1 MKKVFFTGCLLSGF
15 MMTGFAQN
23 STVISTYEYYGPVR
37 VKKPVMVD
45 QKDVNQKE
53 FAIKSLLDKSHRL
66 KNEMATPV
74 LKQADASGIIQ
85 LTADAQNCTIE
96 EYVFQITP
104 DRYSTG
110 NLKVQSPAIL
120 DVYLNGKLV
129 KSKST
134 ENKANDSTAVVTV
147 PLTME
152 GRPNV
157 ISIRTMAT
165 PELQN
170 ASLHVTYTPDKK
182 YSESTVEV
190 VADGKRKLS
199 IYDLMVGD
207 RVSGTSIS
215 PMGKSVLVRVSSV
228 LPDGKTQSEVQ
239 LLDAKTGKLLRAFD
253 GPRSGITW
261 MPVSEKLIF
270 EKRAVSGRQLWT
282 IDPATGEESLFA
294 DHIPEGG
301 YTMSPT
307 EDMLIYSLNE
317 TGAADKDKAFRRF
330 ITPNDRQPG
339 WRTRTSL
346 YKYDLKSG
354 AFERLTFG
362 AHSAGLNDISKD
374 GKRLVFGTSR
384 EDFEARPFN
393 VSSLFELNLETNTV
407 DTLWFEKRYGGSAS
421 YSPDGKSLLISGSP
435 ETFGDLG
442 RNVEE
447 GQKANTYDGQLYL
460 FDLATKNVKPVTREF
475 NPAVQSAQ
483 WIDNNKIVVLGEDK
497 DLVIPYIYTVSSN
510 KYEAIPVQEEVLRSF
525 RVSKTGKEAVYFGQ
539 SASNFNR
546 AYVIDLKSKKSVK
559 IKDTSDDRLADVAL
573 GTVEGWDFKASDG
586 TTIDGR
592 YYLPSD
598 FDANKKYPMIV
609 YYYGGTSPT
618 SRTLEHPYPAHLY
631 AAKGYVVLVLNPSG
645 TTGYG
650 QKMSARHVNAWGQR
664 TAEDIIEGTEKFVQ
678 QHSFV
683 NAKKIG
689 CIGASYGGFMT
700 QYLQTRT
707 DLFAAAISHAGISAL
722 SSYWGEGYW
731 GYSYST
737 AASAD
742 SYPWNNPDL
751 YTKQS
756 PLFAA
761 DKINTP
767 LLLLHGSVD
776 TNVPVGESIQMYTA
790 LKLLNKPVE
799 MIQVDGENHG
809 IANFDK
815 KIKWTKS
822 ILAWFDRY
830 LKDQPEWWNEL
841 YPESNLE

>member
-1 MKKVFFTGCLLSGF
+1 MRKVFFTGCLMSGF
-15 MMTGFAQN
+15 ILSGFAQN
-23 STVISTYEYYGPVR
+23 NTVVTTYEYYGPVR
-37 VKKPVMVD
+37 VKKPVMID
-45 QKDVNQKE
+45 QKDVKQKE
-53 FAIKSLLDKSHRL
+53 FSTKNLLDKSHDL
-66 KNEMATPV
+66 KNELTVPV
-74 LKQADASGIIQ
+74 VKKADPSGNVQLASDGQSCI
-85 LTADAQNCTIE
+85 IE

-110 NLKVQSPAIL
+110 NLKVQSPAML

-129 KSKST
+129 KSKAT
-134 ENKANDSTAVVTV
+134 ENKTNDSTAVVLV
-147 PLTME
+147 PLTLE
-152 GRPNV
+152 GRPNE
-157 ISIRTMAT
+157 IAIRTIST
-165 PELQN
+165 PDLKTP
-170 ASLHVTYTPDKK
+170 SLNVSFSPDKK
-182 YSESTVEV
+182 YSEATISLS
-190 VADGKRKLS
+190 ADAKRKLS
-199 IYDLMVGD
+199 IYDLMIGD

-215 PMGKSVLVRVSSV
+215 PMGKYVLAKISTV
-228 LPDGKTQSEVQ
+228 LPDGKSQSEVQ
-239 LLDAKTGKLLRAFD
+239 LLDAKTGKLVRAFD
-253 GPRSGITW
+253 GVRSGVSW
-261 MPVSEKLIF
+261 MPVSEKLMF
-270 EKRAVSGRQLWT
+270 EKKAVSGRQIWT
-282 IDPATGEESLFA
+282 INPATGEESMFA
-294 DHIPEGG
+294 DNLPDGS
-301 YTMSPT
+301 YRLSPT
-307 EDMLIYSLNE
+307 EDFLIFSVQE
-317 TGAADKDKAFRRF
+317 SGADDKDKAFRRF

-339 WRTRTSL
+339 WRSRTSL

-354 AFERLTFG
+354 AYERLTFG
-362 AHSAGLNDISKD
+362 AHSTYLNDITQD
-374 GKRLVFGTSR
+374 GSRLVFSSSR
-384 EDFEARPFN
+384 EDFTARPFS
-393 VSSLFELNLETNTV
+393 VSSLYELNLNTNKV
-407 DTLWFEKRYGGSAS
+407 DTIWFEKRFGGSAN

-435 ETFGDLG
+435 ETFGELG
-442 RNVEE
+442 RNVED

-460 FDLATKNVKPVTREF
+460 LDLASKNVKPITKDF
-475 NPAVQSAQ
+475 NPSVQNAQ
-483 WIDNNKIVVLGEDK
+483 WVDNNKIVVLSEDK
-497 DLVIPYIYTVSSN
+497 DRVIPYFCTISAN
-510 KYEAIPVQEEVLRSF
+510 KFEAIPVAEEVLRSF
-525 RVSKTGKEAVYFGQ
+525 QVSKNGKEAAYFGQ
-539 SASNFNR
+539 SASNFNS
-546 AYVIDLKSKKSVK
+546 AYVIDLKNNKSMK
-559 IKDTSDDRLADVAL
+559 IKDTSADRLADVEL
-573 GTVEGWDFKASDG
+573 GKVESWDFKASDG

-592 YYLPSD
+592 YYLPTD
-598 FDANKKYPMIV
+598 FYANKKYPMIV

-678 QHSFV
+678 THSFV

-761 DKINTP
+761 DKIKTP

>member
-1 MKKVFFTGCLLSGF
+1 MRKVFFTGCLMSGF
-15 MMTGFAQN
+15 ILSGFAQN
-23 STVISTYEYYGPVR
+23 NTVVTEYEYYGPVR
-37 VKKPVMVD
+37 MKKPVMID

-53 FAIKSLLDKSHRL
+53 FSTKSLLDKSHSL
-66 KNEMATPV
+66 KSERAGATIKKADEAGNV
-74 LKQADASGIIQ
+74 LLSADK
-85 LTADAQNCTIE
+85 QNCMIE
-96 EYVFQITP
+96 EYVFHISP
-104 DRYSTG
+104 DRFIKG
-110 NLKVQSPAIL
+110 NLKIQSPAIL
-120 DVYLNGKLV
+120 DVYVNGKLL
-129 KSKST
+129 KSKPN
-134 ENKANDSTAVVTV
+134 ENKVNDSTAVVTV
-147 PLTME
+147 PLTLE
-152 GRPNV
+152 GRPNE
-157 ISIRTMAT
+157 IAIRTVSS
-165 PELQN
+165 PELQSPALN
-170 ASLHVTYTPDKK
+170 VSFSPDKK
-182 YSESTVEV
+182 FSDAAVIVSSN
-190 VADGKRKLS
+190 GKQKLS
-199 IYDLMVGD
+199 IYDLMIGD
-207 RVSGTSIS
+207 RVSATSIS
-215 PMGKSVLVRVSSV
+215 PMGKYVLVKVSSV

-239 LLDAKTGKLLRAFD
+239 LIDAKTGKLLRSFD
-253 GPRSGITW
+253 GPRAAVSW
-261 MPVSEKLIF
+261 MPVSEQLMF
-270 EKRAVSGRQLWT
+270 EKKSITGRQIWT
-282 IDPATGEESLFA
+282 INPVTGEEALFA
-294 DHIPEGG
+294 DNLPEGS
-301 YTMSPT
+301 YRIAPT
-307 EDMLIYSLNE
+307 EDFLIFSQVE
-317 TGAADKDKAFRRF
+317 KGSADKDKNFRRF

-339 WRTRTSL
+339 WRDRTSL
-346 YKYDLKSG
+346 YKYDIRTG

-362 AHSAGLNDISKD
+362 AHSARLNDISPD
-374 GKRLVFGTSR
+374 GKNLIFGTSR
-384 EDFEARPFN
+384 EDFEARPFS
-393 VSSLFELNLETNTV
+393 VSSLFQLNLDNNKV
-407 DTLWFEKRYGGSAS
+407 DTIWFEKRFGGSAN
-421 YSPDGKSLLISGSP
+421 YSPNGKTLLISGSP

-442 RNVEE
+442 RNVEAN
-447 GQKANTYDGQLYL
+447 QKANTYDGQLYL
-460 FDLATKNVKPVTREF
+460 LDLATKNVKPITKDF
-475 NPAVQSAQ
+475 NPSVQDAQ
-483 WIDNNKIVVLGEDK
+483 WIDNNKLVILSEDK
-497 DLVIPYIYTVSSN
+497 DRVIPYYYTISTN
-510 KYEAIPVQEEVLRSF
+510 KYEAIPVAEEVLRSF
-525 RVSKTGKEAVYFGQ
+525 QVSKNGKEAAYFGQ
-539 SASNFNR
+539 SVSNFNS
-546 AYVIDLKSKKSVK
+546 AYVIDLKNNKSMR
-559 IKDTSDDRLADVAL
+559 IKDTSTDRLADVEL
-573 GTVEGWDFKASDG
+573 GKVESWDFKASDG

-664 TAEDIIEGTEKFVQ
+664 TAEDIIEGTEKFAQ
-678 QHSFV
+678 EHSFV

-731 GYSYST
+731 GYSYSA

>member
-1 MKKVFFTGCLLSGF
+1 MRKVFFTGCLVSGF
-15 MMTGFAQN
+15 ILSGFAQN
-23 STVISTYEYYGPVR
+23 NTVVTTYEYYGPVR
-37 VKKPVMVD
+37 VKKPVMID

-53 FAIKSLLDKSHRL
+53 FTTKNLLDKSHDL
-66 KNEMATPV
+66 KNELAAPV
-74 LKQADASGIIQ
+74 IKNADQSGNVQ
-85 LTADAQNCTIE
+85 LSSDGQNYIIE

-110 NLKVQSPAIL
+110 SLKVQSPAML

-129 KSKST
+129 KSKT
-134 ENKANDSTAVVTV
+134 IENKVNDSTAVVSV
-147 PLTME
+147 PMTLE
-152 GRPNV
+152 GRPNEITV
-157 ISIRTMAT
+157 RTIST
-165 PELQN
+165 PELQTP
-170 ASLHVTYTPDKK
+170 SLNVSFSPDKK
-182 YSESTVEV
+182 YSETVISIS
-190 VADGKRKLS
+190 ADAKRKLS
-199 IYDLMVGD
+199 IYDLMIGD
-207 RVSGTSIS
+207 RVNGASIS
-215 PMGKSVLVRVSSV
+215 PMGKYALTRVSTV
-228 LPDGKTQSEVQ
+228 LPDGKSQSEVQ
-239 LLDAKTGKLLRAFD
+239 LLDAKSGKLIRTFE
-253 GPRSGITW
+253 GPRAGVSW

-270 EKRAVSGRQLWT
+270 EKKSISGRQLWT
-282 IDPATGEESLFA
+282 INPATGEEILFA
-294 DHIPEGG
+294 DNLPDGG
-301 YTMSPT
+301 YRMSQT
-307 EDMLIYSLNE
+307 EDFLIFSVQE
-317 TGAADKDKAFRRF
+317 SGAADKDKDFRRF

-339 WRTRTSL
+339 WRSRTSL
-346 YKYDLKSG
+346 YKYDIKSG

-362 AHSAGLNDISKD
+362 AHSAGLNDISPD
-374 GKRLVFGTSR
+374 GKRLIFGSSR
-384 EDFEARPFN
+384 EDFQARPFS
-393 VSSLFELNLETNTV
+393 VSSLYELNLETNKV
-407 DTLWFEKRYGGSAS
+407 DTIWFEKRFGGYAT
-421 YSPDGKSLLISGSP
+421 YSPNGKTVLISGSP
-435 ETFGDLG
+435 ESFGDLG
-442 RNVEE
+442 RNVEAD
-447 GQKANTYDGQLYL
+447 QKANTYDGQLYL
-460 FDLATKNVKPVTREF
+460 LDLATKNVKPVTKDF
-475 NPAVQSAQ
+475 NPSVQGAQ
-483 WIDNNKIVVLGEDK
+483 WIDNNKIVILSEDK
-497 DLVIPYIYTVSSN
+497 DRVVPYYYTISTN
-510 KYEAIPVQEEVLRSF
+510 KFEAIPVAEEVLRSF
-525 RVSKTGKEAVYFGQ
+525 QVSKTGKEAVYFGQ
-539 SASNFNR
+539 SASNFNS
-546 AYVIDLKSKKSVK
+546 AYVIDLKNNKSVK
-559 IKDTSDDRLADVAL
+559 IKDTSTDRLADIEL
-573 GTVEGWDFKASDG
+573 GKVESWDFKASDG

-678 QHSFV
+678 THSFV

-799 MIQVDGENHG
+799 MIQVAGENHG

>member
-1 MKKVFFTGCLLSGF
+1 MITGCLMSGF
-15 MMTGFAQN
+15 CMSLMAQKDL
-23 STVISTYEYYGPVR
+23 VIKEYGYYGPV
-37 VKKPVMVD
+37 KIQKPVMID
-45 QKDVNQKE
+45 QKDVKN
-53 FAIKSLLDKSHRL
+53 KSFSTTGLLEKSHSL
-66 KNEMATPV
+66 KSAMAESV
-74 LKQADASGIIQ
+74 LKVADDSGKV
-85 LTADAQNCTIE
+85 AVSVDPQNYTIE
-96 EYVFQITP
+96 EYVFYITP
-104 DRYSTG
+104 DRYSSG
-110 NLKVQSPAIL
+110 NLKIKSASIL
-120 DVYLNGKLV
+120 DVYLNGKKV
-129 KSKST
+129 KSKTT
-134 ENKANDSTAVVTV
+134 EEKSADSTAIVSLPVT
-147 PLTME
+147 LE
-152 GRPNV
+152 GRPNEV
-157 ISIRTMAT
+157 VIRTIT
-165 PELQN
+165 SPEMQSSVL
-170 ASLHVTYTPDKK
+170 STTFTPDNK
-182 YSESTVEV
+182 YADAQIETTVS
-190 VADGKRKLS
+190 DKRKLS
-199 IYDLMVGD
+199 IYDLMIGE
-207 RVSGTSIS
+207 RVSSASIS
-215 PMGKSVLVRVSSV
+215 PTGKYALVRVSTV
-228 LPDGKTQSEVQ
+228 LPDGKSQSEVQ
-239 LLDAKTGKLLRAFD
+239 LLDTKTGKLVRVLDGARA
-253 GPRSGITW
+253 GGYW
-261 MPVSEKLIF
+261 MPDSERIVF
-270 EKRAVSGRQLWT
+270 EKKGIKGRQLWT
-282 IDPATGEESLFA
+282 INPATGEESLYA
-294 DHIPEGG
+294 DNIPEGG
-301 YTMSPT
+301 YRIAPG
-307 EDMLIYSLNE
+307 EDFLIFTQVE
-317 TGAADKDKAFRRF
+317 KGDADKDKAFRRF

-339 WRTRTSL
+339 WRDRSSL
-346 YKYDLKSG
+346 YKYDINTG
-354 AFERLTFG
+354 AFHRLTFG
-362 AHSAGLNDISKD
+362 AHSARLNDISKD
-374 GKRLVFGTSR
+374 GKRIVFGSSR
-384 EDFEARPFN
+384 EDFEARPFS
-393 VSSLFELNLETNTV
+393 VSSLYELNLETNKL
-407 DTLWFEKRYGGSAS
+407 DTIWFEKRFGGYAM
-421 YSPDGKSLLISGSP
+421 YSPDGKTLLISGSP

-447 GQKANTYDGQLYL
+447 NQKANTYDGQLYL
-460 FDLATKNVKPVTREF
+460 LDLATKNVKPITKEF
-475 NPAVQSAQ
+475 NPAVQGVQ
-483 WIDNNKIVVLGEDK
+483 WIDNNKLVVLSEDK
-497 DLVIPYIYTVSSN
+497 DRVLPYYYTISTDT
-510 KYEAIPVQEEVLRSF
+510 YTAIPVAEDVLRSF
-525 RVSKTGKEAVYFGQ
+525 HVSKTGKEAVYFGQ
-539 SASNFNR
+539 SASSFNS
-546 AYVIDLKSKKSVK
+546 AYVIDLKNNKSMR
-559 IKDTSDDRLADVAL
+559 IKDTSSDRLADVEL
-573 GTVEGWDFKASDG
+573 GKVESWDFKASDG

-678 QHSFV
+678 EHSFV

-742 SYPWNNPDL
+742 SYPWNNAEL

-815 KIKWTKS
+815 KIKWTKT

-830 LKDQPEWWNEL
+830 LKDQPDWWNNL
-841 YPESNLE
+841 YPESHLE